1 MTEAMAARSAPVW
14 SDAIEA
20 QLAQVEARL
29 VAELGG
35 GEFTMRVLRE
45 HMAQARH
52 GYSGARVH
60 TFLPILIEREL
71 RRRLHGRPPQSR

>member
-1 MTEAMAARSAPVW
+1 MTETMAARSAPVW
-14 SDAIEA
+14 SDAVEA
-20 QLAQVEARL
+20 QLARVEARL

-35 GEFTMRVLRE
+35 GELTTRVVRE

-52 GYSGARVH
+52 CYSGARVH

-71 RRRLHGRPPQSR
+71 RRRFHGRLPQSR